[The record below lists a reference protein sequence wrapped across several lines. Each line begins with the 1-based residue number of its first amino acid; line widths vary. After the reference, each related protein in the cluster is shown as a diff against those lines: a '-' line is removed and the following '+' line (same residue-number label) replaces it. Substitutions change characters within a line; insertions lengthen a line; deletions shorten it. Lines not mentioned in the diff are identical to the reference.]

1 MLKQAWERLRAAG
14 ADEHAGYSS
23 GLVEALAGGGPG
35 EPVAGA
41 HVEVRPE
48 SWTITGLPRRGKSCK
63 SMLWPEDDQL
73 EFRLPAPPA
82 GGPAR
87 IEEDGIPSGVT

>member
-14 ADEHAGYSS
+14 ADGHAGYSS
-23 GLVEALAGGGPG
+23 GLVEALAGDGPG

-48 SWTITGLPRRGKSCK
+48 SWTIDWTTASGKSCK
-63 SMLWPEDDQL
+63 SMRWPEDDH
-73 EFRLPAPPA
+73 
-82 GGPAR
+82 
-87 IEEDGIPSGVT
+87 